1 MIKRILGTLLITG
14 TIAGTAV
21 ADPGTAAPQ
30 ESTLPPPSPAQ
41 KIPDPPH
48 PDVRA
53 YLLMDYTSG
62 RVLFGEHYD
71 ERIDPASLTK
81 MMTSYVIGQEL
92 KLGRIHL
99 DDKVSISEN
108 AWSKNLGD
116 SSKMFLEIGK
126 TVPVDLLNK
135 GIIIQ
140 SGNDACI
147 AMAEHIAG
155 SESSFASLMNEWGKR
170 IGLRGSHFVNSHG
183 LYNEQHYSTAYD
195 MAVLGRAL
203 IKDLPEEYKIYSQKE
218 FTFNG
223 IRQMNRNR
231 LLWDTSINVDGIKT
245 GHISQVGY
253 NLVASAVNSSNG
265 MRLISVIIGDVSE
278 KSRAANSLALLR
290 YGLRFYE
297 PYTACQRPGAA
308 EKGGA
313 PRRTERGAA
322 GNSPRCFLRDPPGKR
337 KPYQGHLCNEGI
349 SPEGSDYQRSGSGYP
364 VVLPGR
370 QDNLRGAAGS
380 VKRRCR
386 GRFHVP
392 DVGSDV
398 YGRFRLVLRGTV

>member
-14 TIAGTAV
+14 TITGTCV
-21 ADPGTAAPQ
+21 AAPGTAAPV

-62 RVLFGEHYD
+62 RVLFGEHYN

-92 KLGRIHL
+92 KLGRIHP
-99 DDKVSISEN
+99 DDRVSISEN

-147 AMAEHIAG
+147 AMAEYIAG

-170 IGLRGSHFVNSHG
+170 IGLRGSNFVNSHG
-183 LYNEQHYSTAYD
+183 LYNEKHYSTAYD

-223 IRQMNRNR
+223 IKQINRNR

-253 NLVASAVNSSNG
+253 NLVASAVNDKNG

-297 PYTACQRPGAA
+297 PYTPLAKGQVLLKKEVRLGDLSEVPLGTLHDVSFAVPLESESRIKATYVMKESPLKAPITKGQVMGTLTFSLDGKAIYEIPLVALNDVA
-308 EKGGA
+308 EGGFMSRMWDQMYMA
-313 PRRTERGAA
+313 V
-322 GNSPRCFLRDPPGKR
+322 
-337 KPYQGHLCNEGI
+337 
-349 SPEGSDYQRSGSGYP
+349 SGW
-364 VVLPGR
+364 
-370 QDNLRGAAGS
+370 
-380 VKRRCR
+380 
-386 GRFHVP
+386 F
-392 DVGSDV
+392 
-398 YGRFRLVLRGTV
+398 